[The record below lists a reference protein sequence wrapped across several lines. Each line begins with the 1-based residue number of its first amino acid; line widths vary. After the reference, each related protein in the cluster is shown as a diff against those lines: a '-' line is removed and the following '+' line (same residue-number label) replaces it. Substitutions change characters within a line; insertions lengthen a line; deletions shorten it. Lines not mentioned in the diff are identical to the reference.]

1 VLDGRDA
8 VARDKL
14 SGMKS
19 QPDMKKPS
27 RARRLFLG
35 LVGTAGTLVMLGLA
49 ACATQVA
56 SRDPEERRDTERSGG
71 PVQMAL
77 DTALDHGELS
87 VEQADGVQ
95 AIKDRLAEGKE
106 DKRAVRRELRTTAGE
121 IVRGG
126 GSDPQALEDALAQAT
141 LAIEKRVERGST
153 ALKDLHALLDPDQRV
168 LVADAIR
175 ARIEEKKSERRERDR
190 KDRFKQ
196 VAAHLTLD
204 AEQMNVITKL
214 RDELFGAKKQIK
226 PTDEEIEALITAFEG
241 EGFAAAL
248 DAFNEEKLA
257 LVRERLDDA
266 AGRVDGV
273 LSILA
278 DDQRALLADLIE
290 RGPEAVG
297 LSRR

>member
-153 ALKDLHALLDPDQRV
+153 VLKDLHALLDPDQRV